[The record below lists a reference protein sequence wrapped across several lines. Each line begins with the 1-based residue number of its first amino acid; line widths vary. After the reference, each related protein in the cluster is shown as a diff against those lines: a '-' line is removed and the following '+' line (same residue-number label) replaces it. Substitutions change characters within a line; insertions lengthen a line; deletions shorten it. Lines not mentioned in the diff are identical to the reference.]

1 MCFSLD
7 GFGRKKRTNPVSL
20 RRRRQETGGPTSR
33 SRTSDIQIRRD
44 VAAKWSVF
52 SDSRCAAVPST
63 VITARSIT
71 PCQREKYINT
81 GYCRTPCL
89 THEWENYPVPSC
101 CSTFILG
108 KQLLT
113 RNHFFKSFWGVLFI
127 YLFIYLFFDVQVTQ
141 REHLAFILKLCL
153 RKRSLT
159 RLSDQCVNMFGGDKR
174 TNWDIANV
182 FLRSLVLFVK
192 AKTWYM

>member
-1 MCFSLD
+1 MCLFSMATEVMCFVCFLD
-7 GFGRKKRTNPVSL
+7 GFGRKKRANPVSPW
-20 RRRRQETGGPTSR
+20 RRRQEIWGGPTGR
-33 SRTSDIQIRRD
+33 SRTSNIQISRD

-71 PCQREKYINT
+71 PCQREKCINT

-108 KQLLT
+108 GKQLLT
-113 RNHFFKSFWGVLFI
+113 RNHFSNHFEAFFLMCESLKSGDLMRPESTWPLSYNCV
-127 YLFIYLFFDVQVTQ
+127 
-141 REHLAFILKLCL
+141 L

-159 RLSDQCVNMFGGDKR
+159 
-174 TNWDIANV
+174 
-182 FLRSLVLFVK
+182 
-192 AKTWYM
+192 

>member
-1 MCFSLD
+1 MCLFSMATEVMCVFFLD

-20 RRRRQETGGPTSR
+20 LCCRQGIGGPTSR
-33 SRTSDIQIRRD
+33 SHTSNIQIRRD

-71 PCQREKYINT
+71 PCQREKCINT

-108 KQLLT
+108 EAAFDKKP
-113 RNHFFKSFWGVLFI
+113 FFKSFWGS
-127 YLFIYLFFDVQVTQ
+127 FFDAQVTQ
-141 REHLAFILKLCL
+141 KWRQDDTREHLAFISQLCV

-159 RLSDQCVNMFGGDKR
+159 WLLSLYLWYVVNKY
-174 TNWDIANV
+174 
-182 FLRSLVLFVK
+182 S
-192 AKTWYM
+192 

>member
-1 MCFSLD
+1 MFCLFFLTVSD
-7 GFGRKKRTNPVSL
+7 VRKELIRFLRGVVVKRSGGGA
-20 RRRRQETGGPTSR
+20 TGR
-33 SRTSDIQIRRD
+33 SRTSNIQIRRD

-71 PCQREKYINT
+71 PCQREKCINT

-108 KQLLT
+108 GKQLLT
-113 RNHFFKSFWGVLFI
+113 RNHFSNHFEAVFL
-127 YLFIYLFFDVQVTQ
+127 DAPVTQ
-141 REHLAFILKLCL
+141 KWRLDEAGEHLAFILQLCFKKKKFNL
-153 RKRSLT
+153 TVRS
-159 RLSDQCVNMFGGDKR
+159 MYEY
-174 TNWDIANV
+174 
-182 FLRSLVLFVK
+182 VL
-192 AKTWYM
+192 W

>member
-1 MCFSLD
+1 MFVFLD
-7 GFGRKKRTNPVSL
+7 GFGRKKRANPVSPW
-20 RRRRQETGGPTSR
+20 RRRQEIWGGPTGR
-33 SRTSDIQIRRD
+33 SRTSNIQIRHD

-71 PCQREKYINT
+71 PCQREKCINT

-108 KQLLT
+108 GKQLLT
-113 RNHFFKSFWGVLFI
+113 RNHFSNHFEVVFLMCESLKSGDLMRPESTWPLSYNCV
-127 YLFIYLFFDVQVTQ
+127 
-141 REHLAFILKLCL
+141 L

-159 RLSDQCVNMFGGDKR
+159 
-174 TNWDIANV
+174 
-182 FLRSLVLFVK
+182 
-192 AKTWYM
+192 